1 VCSFEQG
8 NSGESSHGCEVII
21 PSQWDGPRHTSAAA
35 AVPPSPAST
44 PAIVARE
51 PSPPEPRRRER
62 PGWVRASLFA
72 AMLLAV
78 TWLMLWLES
87 TAR

>member
-1 VCSFEQG
+1 
-8 NSGESSHGCEVII
+8 VII

-35 AVPPSPAST
+35 AAPPPVAST
-44 PAIVARE
+44 PSMAPRAL
-51 PSPPEPRRRER
+51 SPPEPRRREL